1 MSSFLVIVS
10 GVPAEDMPQM
20 FGTQY
25 QHVVQILAPDSAD
38 KALHMTVLPG
48 RSRRDR
54 LVANAHRPRG
64 TTVIAFR
71 QSDAIDDPLTALARE
86 GGRRVLAQVLVAEAD
101 AFSGATA
108 DQLSFTLR
116 ATATRRSVSPLR
128 NSAKSAAPI

>member
-1 MSSFLVIVS
+1 ML
-10 GVPAEDMPQM
+10 
-20 FGTQY
+20 
-25 QHVVQILAPDSAD
+25 
-38 KALHMTVLPG
+38 
-48 RSRRDR
+48 RD
-54 LVANAHRPRG
+54 

-71 QSDAIDDPLTALARE
+71 QPDAIDDPLTALARE
-86 GGRRVLAQVLVAEAD
+86 GGRRMLAQVLVAEAD